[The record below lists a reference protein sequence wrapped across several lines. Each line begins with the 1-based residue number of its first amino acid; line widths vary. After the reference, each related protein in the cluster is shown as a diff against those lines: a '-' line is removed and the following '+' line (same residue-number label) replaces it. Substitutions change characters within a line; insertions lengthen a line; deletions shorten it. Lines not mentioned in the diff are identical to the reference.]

1 MFYIVYG
8 LLYLVSL
15 LPFFVLYRIS
25 DLFFVVAYYFVGYR
39 KKVVMDNLLIAFP
52 EKSEQERIRIAKK
65 FYKNLIDTF
74 IESIKMLSISDKAF
88 SKRAQMDFTE
98 IKQLIAKGKNIQI
111 HSGHQMNWEYG
122 HWAVAL
128 QMPIA
133 WIGVYMSIKNKVVEK
148 IFFKIR
154 NKGKTILVP
163 KYQFKNQA
171 STLLSQQ
178 YAIGLVAD
186 QNPGQPIT
194 GYWLNFFGRPVP
206 FVSGPDKGAIK
217 NNTAVVFVKFV
228 KLKRGYY
235 RFENTV
241 ITEEGASMQ
250 EGMLTRAYRDFLEAT
265 IRENPDNYLWSHR
278 RWKIN
283 YTSQFKSRWIDVVE
297 PPIGGEW

>member
-25 DLFFVVAYYFVGYR
+25 DLFFVIAYYFVGYR
-39 KKVVMDNLLIAFP
+39 KKVVMNNLLIAFP

-98 IKQLIAKGKNIQI
+98 IKQLISKGKNIQI

-128 QMPIA
+128 QMSIA

-154 NKGKTILVP
+154 NKGNTILVP
-163 KYQFKNQA
+163 KNQFKNQA

>member
-15 LPFFVLYRIS
+15 LPFFILYRIS
-25 DLFFVVAYYFVGYR
+25 DLFFVLAFHVFGYR
-39 KKVVMDNLLIAFP
+39 KNVVLNNLLIAFP
-52 EKSEQERIRIAKK
+52 DKTEQERKQIAKK

-74 IESIKMLSISDKAF
+74 IESIKLISISDEAF
-88 SKRAQMDFTE
+88 SKRAQMDLTE
-98 IKQLIAKGKNIQI
+98 IKALIANGKNIQM

-128 QMPIA
+128 QMPIP

-148 IFFKIR
+148 LFYKIR
-154 NKGKTILVP
+154 NKGNTILVA
-163 KYQFKNQA
+163 KNQFKSRA
-171 STLLSQQ
+171 HTVFSQQ

-228 KLKRGYY
+228 KLKRGHY
-235 RFENTV
+235 RFEPTV
-241 ITEEGASMQ
+241 ITEEGASLK
-250 EGMLTRAYRDFLEAT
+250 EGMLTRAYRDFLETT
-265 IRENPDNYLWSHR
+265 IREHPDNYLWSHR

-283 YTSQFKSRWIDVVE
+283 YTSQFEKRWIDVVE
-297 PPIGGEW
+297 PPAGE